1 MRFCLLALALLTG
14 LPAAVAAQLSP
25 DSLSVPE
32 AALRVLQIPVDANRP
47 LAMLRA
53 IRLLHSVAK
62 RDESSQPGTEF
73 ARLLDALDRVERE
86 LARTS
91 GRGIATAMASA
102 NSADRD
108 ALRDTLD
115 ALGLRLRE
123 QRGVY
128 SVEPKIGKD
137 ETELRALLTKAGI
150 DTAAIQTRLNVGE
163 TVNVTL
169 ATIALPLPLP
179 FESWPPDVVDSRIG
193 PARLFSAIIR
203 NRDASLLFYGVQTMT
218 ADTRAYLVKTPD
230 LVPWLLAHAPV
241 VAAFGAA
248 FRVGSDGRAMVPGGA
263 EAEELWESLVDEK
276 LNRPD
281 RFARA
286 LFSRDGGRL
295 AYFAD
300 SLSALD
306 EAHARFALGLGI
318 SDRRVRIE
326 RFAALYQV
334 FTQIDPSWSVSD
346 RPFNRPSHDVPLLL
360 ANLHLTEAGLLAAPA
375 YRRLWERAV
384 GGIDLPD
391 PGDRQMG
398 EPAEDGVADAAFLAG
413 FLAGKYSRDRRL
425 IIERIDAGQ
434 RIFGEATDAEMP
446 DVLVALRAYGRFPA
460 AILALER
467 IGIRKPAIYAQA
479 ARRIASIETINAPE
493 AIPLLTQFEGS
504 LALLERLGR
513 TAAMPAST
521 LERLATSLIAVT
533 VDDDRYQG
541 RVADWLQTQ
550 LIPELPSTPGSPT
563 AEERLLDALVDR
575 YTTGGKFSW
584 EGEDFVVTAER
595 PRRDLKAVREKQ
607 KGNSVDSLLA
617 VYGHVSALSGPGL
630 TVDTLK
636 TRAAM
641 LRTDAGKLLPARPW
655 PDAPDAAPVVVKIV
669 DRVIKEVTGIRNEK
683 DVGKAARIV
692 RPLVDALDYMLGETL
707 VALAYASSM
716 SDTGRGPAAAV
727 DISHRH
733 LFGFTTA
740 VGDDRR
746 LVAWRRPIRG
756 SGGVGDAVTGAL
768 MGLDL
773 ALSKTRLKR
782 LSLEALPEA
791 PKLNTNDVE
800 TLTNTVALLNP
811 RELDDAR
818 GRQIADAVQRG
829 RTRVDEAANDARALD
844 GLAAE
849 ARIDVS
855 RRSVLDWTVHHAS
868 SFVPDLF
875 SIGELFRLGGGRP
888 STVRAWG
895 TAQGALTGC
904 LCIRFP
910 DDAAWE
916 LTIGRTDTGQMGA
929 RLMELNLRVTVLLA
943 DLRVPATLF
952 PAVMALA
959 TQDFID
965 SVPLVYADDWAAI
978 ARRASTLSR
987 ERVEDYVSAVIASG
1001 PVRAVEEA
1009 GAR

>member
-1 MRFCLLALALLTG
+1 MR
-14 LPAAVAAQLSP
+14 
-25 DSLSVPE
+25 
-32 AALRVLQIPVDANRP
+32 
-47 LAMLRA
+47 
-53 IRLLHSVAK
+53 
-62 RDESSQPGTEF
+62 
-73 ARLLDALDRVERE
+73 
-86 LARTS
+86 
-91 GRGIATAMASA
+91 
-102 NSADRD
+102 
-108 ALRDTLD
+108 
-115 ALGLRLRE
+115 
-123 QRGVY
+123 
-128 SVEPKIGKD
+128 
-137 ETELRALLTKAGI
+137 
-150 DTAAIQTRLNVGE
+150 
-163 TVNVTL
+163 
-169 ATIALPLPLP
+169 
-179 FESWPPDVVDSRIG
+179 
-193 PARLFSAIIR
+193 
-203 NRDASLLFYGVQTMT
+203 
-218 ADTRAYLVKTPD
+218 
-230 LVPWLLAHAPV
+230 
-241 VAAFGAA
+241 
-248 FRVGSDGRAMVPGGA
+248 
-263 EAEELWESLVDEK
+263 
-276 LNRPD
+276 
-281 RFARA
+281 
-286 LFSRDGGRL
+286 
-295 AYFAD
+295 
-300 SLSALD
+300 
-306 EAHARFALGLGI
+306 
-318 SDRRVRIE
+318 
-326 RFAALYQV
+326 
-334 FTQIDPSWSVSD
+334 
-346 RPFNRPSHDVPLLL
+346 
-360 ANLHLTEAGLLAAPA
+360 
-375 YRRLWERAV
+375 
-384 GGIDLPD
+384 
-391 PGDRQMG
+391 

-425 IIERIDAGQ
+425 IIERIDVGQ
-434 RIFGEATDAEMP
+434 RIFGEAIDAEVP

-479 ARRIASIETINAPE
+479 ARRIASIETINAPD

-513 TAAMPAST
+513 TAAVPAST

-533 VDDDRYQG
+533 FDDDRYQG
-541 RVADWLQTQ
+541 RLAEGLRTP
-550 LIPELPSTPGSPT
+550 LLPELPASPDSPT
-563 AEERLLDALVDR
+563 ADERLLDALVDR

-617 VYGHVSALSGPGL
+617 VYGHVSALSGPGQ

-655 PDAPDAAPVVVKIV
+655 PDAPDAAPVVAKII

-707 VALAYASSM
+707 VALSYASSM

-868 SFVPDLF
+868 SYVPDLF

-965 SVPLVYADDWAAI
+965 GVPLVYADDWAAI

-1001 PVRAVEEA
+1001 PVRAVEDA